1 MSVQANSAERCG
13 SVSAEELEQR
23 VLTLAERVNSDAPL
37 LRRGQYFSTV
47 FALALGARHFRLT
60 VGNGRLLGVE
70 PPPLV
75 MPSWTFAIH
84 APVDA
89 WCKFAE
95 RVPAPGF
102 HDLFAMLRPGTL
114 TFEGDVHPLMA
125 NLLYIK
131 GVCAH
136 LRGQG

>member
-23 VLTLAERVNSDAPL
+23 VLTLAERVNGDAPL
-37 LRRGQYFSTV
+37 LRRGQHFSTV
-47 FALALGARHFRLT
+47 FSLALGARHFRLT

-114 TFEGDVHPLMA
+114 TFAGDVHPLMA

-136 LRGQG
+136 LREQG

>member
-1 MSVQANSAERCG
+1 MSTQTIPEDQRG
-13 SVSAEELEQR
+13 SVSAAELEQR
-23 VLTLAERVNSDAPL
+23 VMTLAERVNSDASL
-37 LRRGQYFSTV
+37 VRRGRHFSTV

-60 VGNGRLLGVE
+60 VGDGRILGVE

-114 TFEGDVHPLMA
+114 TFAGDVHPLMA

-136 LRGQG
+136 LRGSN